1 MPVRL
6 SVSVQA
12 GRLEFDKRL
21 VGRSLVAAGR
31 EIASVAK
38 RMIANSER
46 GGRLYRGPGGSAAR
60 YRGGYVRGAHR
71 ASVPGQAPARVTGT
85 LGRDLVVRPFRS
97 GEGVAI
103 RDTAFYSLFLESG
116 AHGGGRIKRAGQM
129 VRGKSGI
136 GQTRELK
143 PRPFLSAALEQ
154 RETSIAARIAE
165 SVNSGLKFVRVKP

>member
-1 MPVRL
+1 MRL
-6 SVSVQA
+6 QVSVQA

-21 VGRSLVAAGR
+21 VRRSLVSAGR

-38 RMIANSER
+38 RMIANSEP

-60 YRGGYVRGAHR
+60 YRGGYVRGVYR
-71 ASVPGQAPARVTGT
+71 ASAPGQPPASVTST
-85 LGRDLVVRPFRS
+85 LVRDIVVRPFVS

-103 RDTAFYSLFLESG
+103 RDTAFYALFLEGG
-116 AHGGGRIKRAGQM
+116 AHGGGRMTRAGRP

-136 GQTRELK
+136 GQTRELE

-165 SVNSGLKFVRVKP
+165 SVNSGLKFQRVNA